1 MRQNEVEISGVPDE
15 PPPQVKKNLRKEK
28 KKKPNIEEATRN
40 VPPISSSY
48 QAMHID
54 PRGPEIQLDNVEQM
68 SPFDLFSLYIMP
80 LHLELIAI
88 RTNYNAE
95 NKQTQATE

>member
-1 MRQNEVEISGVPDE
+1 MRQNEVKISGVPDE
-15 PPPQVKKNLRKEK
+15 PPPEVKKSLKKEK
-28 KKKPNIEEATRN
+28 KKKPNIEEATRD
-40 VPPISSSY
+40 VLPISSSY
-48 QAMHID
+48 QAMYID

-68 SPFDLFSLYIMP
+68 SPFDLFSLYITP

-95 NKQTQATE
+95 NKQM